1 MSKIGY
7 YRYKT
12 TVTDGRVVKLYIDGV
27 EAGAATLKALDYC
40 NGYRT
45 LKYLD
50 NKGQYRFFTFTNF
63 YESNDNPKQIGTT
76 NEFITS
82 IRNDQTNSKNLGYK
96 NTRTLSLSAEVD
108 SDQLDVLSSIYT
120 SPRVYLYIGN
130 GTSDIKSD
138 WIELD
143 SIKGDNINR
152 RRKQRTGLVNIQATL
167 PEWFSVKMI

>member
-40 NGYRT
+40 NAYRT

-63 YESNDNPKQIGTT
+63 
-76 NEFITS
+76 
-82 IRNDQTNSKNLGYK
+82 L
-96 NTRTLSLSAEVD
+96 
-108 SDQLDVLSSIYT
+108 
-120 SPRVYLYIGN
+120 
-130 GTSDIKSD
+130 
-138 WIELD
+138 
-143 SIKGDNINR
+143 
-152 RRKQRTGLVNIQATL
+152 
-167 PEWFSVKMI
+167 